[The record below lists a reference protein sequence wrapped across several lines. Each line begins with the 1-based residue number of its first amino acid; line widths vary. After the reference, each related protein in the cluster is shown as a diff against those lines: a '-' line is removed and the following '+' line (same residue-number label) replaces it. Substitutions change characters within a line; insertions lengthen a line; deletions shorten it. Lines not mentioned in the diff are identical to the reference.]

1 MRQLKKLNKDKESL
15 FKDYI
20 KKYDVKYDNQE
31 SIIKLIEH
39 FDSYNNLPKLH
50 RWCNTTSPIY
60 KDSCNLEKKIDNA
73 NRDNCYSNIR

>member
-1 MRQLKKLNKDKESL
+1 MLNI
-15 FKDYI
+15 Y
-20 KKYDVKYDNQE
+20 KKYFSLKLIQTFPNTNKYF
-31 SIIKLIEH
+31 IKLIEH